1 MFSSPLFQRLAIAF
15 AIGLLIGIERG
26 WEEREGKPGSRA
38 AGIRTHALIGLLGGI
53 WGALSSTTGPVV
65 LGLVFASFA
74 ATFAVFEYR
83 EVRSAGSV
91 SATGMVA
98 ALLSF
103 TLGAYAVLGN
113 VAIAASAG
121 VAATAILAERQ
132 LLHAFLERLKWTE
145 LRSALLL
152 LVMTF
157 VLLPVLPDHAVD
169 PWGALNP
176 HQLWLIVIL
185 IASLSYLG
193 YVSVRLWGAENGLLF
208 AGAAGA
214 LVSSTTVTWTFARM
228 AAGKAGSDSEFSAAI
243 LVAWLV
249 SFVRMGA
256 IAIFVAPGLMP
267 HLAAP
272 LFAGSLITGAGAF
285 LFDRRSRATDNGP
298 ALELGDPFDI
308 FEVLKFSG
316 LLIVVFVAA
325 TLLSRAAAGNAGLP
339 LLAFASGLVD
349 VDPITLSMAK
359 IASGTTGYTYAAVV
373 ILIAAGANLL
383 AKCVLAFAFGS
394 WKLALPLTGVAA
406 TAALAAAAMFVAVA

>member
-38 AGIRTHALIGLLGGI
+38 AGIRTHALIGLLGGL

-65 LGLVFASFA
+65 LGFAFASFA
-74 ATFAVFEYR
+74 ATVAVFEYR

-113 VAIAASAG
+113 VTIAASAG

-228 AAGKAGSDSEFSAAI
+228 AAGKPGSSSEFTAAI
-243 LVAWLV
+243 LVAWVV
-249 SFVRMGA
+249 SLVRMGL
-256 IAIFVAPGLMP
+256 IAIFVAPGLFP
-267 HLAAP
+267 SLAPPVLAASMIIGATA
-272 LFAGSLITGAGAF
+272 LFFYRQSLADDDAPVLAF
-285 LFDRRSRATDNGP
+285 
-298 ALELGDPFDI
+298 EDPFDI
-308 FEVLKFSG
+308 LAVLKFSG

-325 TLLSRAAAGNAGLP
+325 NLLSRAAFGNAGLP
-339 LLAFASGLVD
+339 VLAFASGLVD
-349 VDPITLSMAK
+349 VDPITLSMAE
-359 IASGTTGYTYAAVV
+359 IASGSGGYSYAALI

-383 AKCVLAFAFGS
+383 AKCSLATGFGN
-394 WKLALPLTGVAA
+394 WRFALPLMGTAAVAA
-406 TAALAAAAMFVAVA
+406 SAAAGVFLIVR

>member
-38 AGIRTHALIGLLGGI
+38 AGIRTHALIGLLGGL

-65 LGLVFASFA
+65 LGFAFASFA
-74 ATFAVFEYR
+74 ATVAVFEYR

-113 VAIAASAG
+113 VTIAASAG

-208 AGAAGA
+208 AGATGA

-228 AAGKAGSDSEFSAAI
+228 AAGKAGSSSEFAAAI
-243 LVAWLV
+243 LVAWVV
-249 SFVRMGA
+249 SLVRMGL
-256 IAIFVAPGLMP
+256 IATFVAPGLLP
-267 HLAAP
+267 CLAPPVLAASITIGVSAL
-272 LFAGSLITGAGAF
+272 LFY
-285 LFDRRSRATDNGP
+285 RRSLADDKAP
-298 ALELGDPFDI
+298 VLAFEDPFDI
-308 FEVLKFSG
+308 LAVLKFSG

-325 TLLSRAAAGNAGLP
+325 NLLSRAALGNAGLP
-339 LLAFASGLVD
+339 VLAFASGLVD

-359 IASGTTGYTYAAVV
+359 IASGSGGYSYAALI

-383 AKCVLAFAFGS
+383 AKCSLAIGFGN
-394 WKLALPLTGVAA
+394 WRFALPLAGTALIAASAA
-406 TAALAAAAMFVAVA
+406 TGIFLIVR